1 MPSGIALPCPQTL
14 SALAISHTLLHTS
27 PRSACRRVAAARPQ
41 PFHTAP
47 HSACRCTTA
56 PPCWCSSH
64 RTCATT
70 RTARGTS
77 RVPRVSSYRRRLPR
91 SSALSGEAGTKHS
104 QVRGHAPC
112 RAFHPTYP
120 VQIVTSSAPCG
131 PTQQVSYSLC
141 GSHLVAYIFMWADIT
156 TRCSALHQA
165 SSSPP
170 TPPCSAL
177 LQASPPSPPRP
188 TCPRSRRGQRRLLS
202 PRPQPCWAAA

>member
-1 MPSGIALPCPQTL
+1 MPLPCPQTL
-14 SALAISHTLLHTS
+14 SALAIFHTLLHGLHAGGSSCTI
-27 PRSACRRVAAARPQ
+27 
-41 PFHTAP
+41 P
-47 HSACRCTTA
+47 HCSTLLHRCTTA
-56 PPCWCSSH
+56 PPCWCTSH
-64 RTCATT
+64 RTYANT

-77 RVPRVSSYRRRLPR
+77 KAPRVSSYRRRLPR

-170 TPPCSAL
+170 PPPCSAL